1 MSTDAPP
8 ASTEANAAAS
18 GPEALK
24 PPVIGLPHMSKIEL
38 ALLRRLLTG
47 LQGYSEFGVGG
58 STRLAIES
66 GIQRVV
72 SVESDKAWLDA
83 AATNPLLAAAVAD
96 GRLSLLHGDV
106 GPTRAWGAPSD
117 PQTKHLWPGYWQR
130 PWATWSQERRMP
142 DLVFVDGRFRVACAL
157 AALDCARSFG
167 AAPEQYRVVIHD
179 FSSEREYYNP
189 VLQFFDVVD
198 RVESLVV
205 LKAHAAIAASALCE
219 ALSQFSLDTR

>member
-1 MSTDAPP
+1 MATDAPFGP
-8 ASTEANAAAS
+8 TEANAKAS
-18 GPEALK
+18 VPQVPA
-24 PPVIGLPHMSKIEL
+24 PPVIGLPYMSTSEL
-38 ALLRRLLTG
+38 ALLRQLVAG
-47 LQGYSEFGVGG
+47 LQAYSEFGIGG

-130 PWATWSQERRMP
+130 PWAIWSEERRMP

-157 AALDCARSFG
+157 AALDFARSFG

-179 FSSEREYYNP
+179 FSSKREYYNP

-198 RVESLVV
+198 RAESLVV